1 MSKKKNLWLYRH
13 LITGPYVALAL
24 NEKQFHK
31 AMNDCR
37 IPAAEHGDWIKNAHS
52 DATVHYLD
60 NDKKELCCIVAI
72 RTKKKQN
79 PNEIVGLLVHEA
91 THIWQQF
98 CERIGELSPSR
109 EFEAYSI
116 QAISQ
121 TLISAYSDLVSKK

>member
-1 MSKKKNLWLYRH
+1 MSKKNSLWLDRG

-31 AMNDCR
+31 AMNDCH
-37 IPAAEHGDWIKNAHS
+37 IPASEHGDWIKTDHS

-98 CERIGELSPSR
+98 CERIGELSPSC

-121 TLISAYSDLVSKK
+121 TLISAYSDLVAKK